1 VTTLE
6 RSTVG
11 RRSAISFSVSEW
23 NSMWP
28 AAALLSTENSTA
40 IERKRE
46 EEERREEEEEEEGC

>member
-1 VTTLE
+1 MTTLE

-40 IERKRE
+40 VERKRE
-46 EEERREEEEEEEGC
+46 EEERKGVD

>member
-40 IERKRE
+40 TEREREKRKRE
-46 EEERREEEEEEEGC
+46 RRRRRGAD

>member
-1 VTTLE
+1 MTTLE

-40 IERKRE
+40 TEREKRKRK
-46 EEERREEEEEEEGC
+46 EEEGC